1 MKLMLN
7 KVTEIILRT
16 EQKIVVEG
24 EPSQIVPVFATFGDL
39 LLMTINV
46 APEQGFSI
54 TDIKARLKLA
64 NAIEAGKGDNVK
76 IGEIFIDDAELP
88 ISPELNPTK
97 KGVIL
102 GSIIGLLLAIVYIAF
117 KQSLNEFKGLG

>member
-1 MKLMLN
+1 MKTISN
-7 KVTEIILRT
+7 KTTEIILRT

-64 NAIEAGKGDNVK
+64 NAIEAGKEGSIIIGDT
-76 IGEIFIDDAELP
+76 ELP
-88 ISPELNPTK
+88 ILKS
-97 KGVIL
+97 
-102 GSIIGLLLAIVYIAF
+102 SFDAF
-117 KQSLNEFKGLG
+117 KWRVIHKDIVELSDILTSL